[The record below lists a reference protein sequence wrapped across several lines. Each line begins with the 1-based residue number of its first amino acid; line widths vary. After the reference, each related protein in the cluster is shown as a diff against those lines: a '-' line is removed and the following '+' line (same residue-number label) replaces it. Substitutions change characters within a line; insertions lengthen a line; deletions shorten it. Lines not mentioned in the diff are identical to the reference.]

1 MQRDIQIIRATQRIK
16 SIDPINFMGLFI
28 KKRKILHVCI
38 FPRAY
43 NVVFIYIF
51 TLFIKYIHLCFN
63 AHVVVVV
70 VGGGLRFWQ
79 IVYVYNI

>member
-1 MQRDIQIIRATQRIK
+1 MQRDFQIIRATQRI
-16 SIDPINFMGLFI
+16 FA
-28 KKRKILHVCI
+28 
-38 FPRAY
+38 RAY

-70 VGGGLRFWQ
+70 VGGGGGGG
-79 IVYVYNI
+79 